1 MPPEFEKWGF
11 MISTRAQQLKLDDD
25 EVFFLFKIK

>member
-11 MISTRAQQLKLDDD
+11 MISARAQQLKLDDD
-25 EVFFLFKIK
+25 EVFFFLK